1 MFRFN
6 VLRLA
11 PFAYAQTAVQIIT
24 RAVLAA
30 APENDI
36 FLKDSNSANI
46 LDTNNQKLEVG
57 TAAINP
63 LDIFIKDASGVN
75 ILDTNNLPLESI

>member
-1 MFRFN
+1 M
-6 VLRLA
+6 
-11 PFAYAQTAVQIIT
+11 QIIT
-24 RAVLAA
+24 RAAA
-30 APENDI
+30 NTAPENDI

-63 LDIFIKDASGVN
+63 LDPLDIFIKDASGVN